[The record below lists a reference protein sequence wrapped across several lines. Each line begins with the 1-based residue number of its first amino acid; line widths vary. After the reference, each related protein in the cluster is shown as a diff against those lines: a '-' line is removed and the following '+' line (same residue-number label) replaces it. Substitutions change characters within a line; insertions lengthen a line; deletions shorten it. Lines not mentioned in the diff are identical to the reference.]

1 MTAYN
6 KRFQPWEIWGVPAA
20 GLFGLVG
27 GLLGGL
33 MMFLLPAPLNV
44 VFGAIGIVSIV
55 IAVIGFAMGDEFP
68 WAFQKLLH
76 RIERKRSSHFGSS
89 E

>member
-6 KRFQPWEIWGVPAA
+6 KRFQPWEIWGLPAA

-33 MMFLLPAPLNV
+33 MAFLLPAPLNV
-44 VFGAIGIVSIV
+44 LCGVAGVIALILGIV
-55 IAVIGFAMGDEFP
+55 GFVLGDEFS
-68 WAFQKLLH
+68 WLFQKVWHVLEQ
-76 RIERKRSSHFGSS
+76 RRPSQFGPDA
-89 E
+89 

>member
-1 MTAYN
+1 MTAFN
-6 KRFQPWEIWGVPAA
+6 KRFQPWDIWGVPAA

-33 MMFLLPAPLNV
+33 MAFLLPAPLNV
-44 VFGAIGIVSIV
+44 LFGAMGVFATLV
-55 IAVIGFAMGDEFP
+55 ALLGFTLGDEFS
-68 WAFQKLLH
+68 WFFQKLLH
-76 RIERKRSSHFGSS
+76 QVERRRASHFGAA

>member
-6 KRFQPWEIWGVPAA
+6 KRFQPWDIWGVPAA

-33 MMFLLPAPLNV
+33 MAFLLPMPLNV
-44 VFGAIGIVSIV
+44 VLGVIGIVSVV
-55 IAVIGFAMGDEFP
+55 IAIIGFVMGDEFP
-68 WAFQKLLH
+68 WVFQKCLH
-76 RIERKRSSHFGSS
+76 RIECKRSSHFGSS

>member
-6 KRFQPWEIWGVPAA
+6 KRFQPWEVWGVPAA
-20 GLFGLVG
+20 GLFGLIG

-33 MMFLLPAPLNV
+33 MSFLLPLPLNV
-44 VFGAIGIVSIV
+44 IFGVAGMLSTVV
-55 IAVIGFAMGDEFP
+55 AGVGFVMGDEFP

-76 RIERKRSSHFGSS
+76 VIERRRSSHFGSA

>member
-6 KRFQPWEIWGVPAA
+6 KRFQPWEIWGLPAA

-33 MMFLLPAPLNV
+33 LAFLLPAPLNV
-44 VFGAIGIVSIV
+44 LCGIGGAVALVVGI
-55 IAVIGFAMGDEFP
+55 AGFLLGDEFP
-68 WAFQKLLH
+68 WLFQKLWHVLEQ
-76 RIERKRSSHFGSS
+76 RRPSQFGPDV
-89 E
+89 

>member
-6 KRFQPWEIWGVPAA
+6 KRFQPWDIWGVPAA

-33 MMFLLPAPLNV
+33 MAFLLPTPLNV
-44 VFGAIGIVSIV
+44 LLGAIGSVSLV
-55 IAVIGFAMGDEFP
+55 IAIISFVMGDEFP
-68 WAFQKLLH
+68 WVFQKVLH
-76 RIERKRSSHFGSS
+76 RIECKRSSHFGSS

>member
-33 MMFLLPAPLNV
+33 MAFLLPAPLNII
-44 VFGAIGIVSIV
+44 FGAIGVVSTLV
-55 IAVIGFAMGDEFP
+55 ALVGFVMGDEFP
-68 WAFQKLLH
+68 WVFQKCLH
-76 RIERKRSSHFGSS
+76 VIERRRSSHFGSDV
-89 E
+89 

>member
-6 KRFQPWEIWGVPAA
+6 KRFQPWDIWGVPAA

-55 IAVIGFAMGDEFP
+55 IAIIGFVMGDEFP
-68 WAFQKLLH
+68 WITQRILH
-76 RIERKRSSHFGSS
+76 RIERKRSSHFGPS

>member
-1 MTAYN
+1 VTAYN

-33 MMFLLPAPLNV
+33 MAFLLPAPLNV
-44 VFGAIGIVSIV
+44 IFG
-55 IAVIGFAMGDEFP
+55 VIGVVSTLVALVGFVMGDEFP
-68 WAFQKLLH
+68 WAFQKCLH
-76 RIERKRSSHFGSS
+76 VIERRRSSQFGSDG
-89 E
+89 